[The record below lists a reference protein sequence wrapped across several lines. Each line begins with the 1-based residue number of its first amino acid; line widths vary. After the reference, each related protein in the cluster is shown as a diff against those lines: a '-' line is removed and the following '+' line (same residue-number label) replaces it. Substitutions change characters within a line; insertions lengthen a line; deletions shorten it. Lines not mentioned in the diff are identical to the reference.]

1 MFTLGEDDRNRNVY
15 DPAYDEHIEAPDE
28 LIPGIEPNLAMHPFA
43 TDYMKVAMDMNL
55 RHLEKQMTESR
66 KQLMDEESYRLV
78 TIFTRC
84 AFILSDGGID
94 AN

>member
-1 MFTLGEDDRNRNVY
+1 
-15 DPAYDEHIEAPDE
+15 
-28 LIPGIEPNLAMHPFA
+28 
-43 TDYMKVAMDMNL
+43 MKVAMYMNL

-84 AFILSDGGID
+84 AFILSDGGVD